1 MKLSSSLVFYIGN
14 GVVKGAIVANEKG
27 KQPTIL
33 STRVRELPHF
43 NERDREHLE
52 KRILFEFGELVREVK
67 SDDFTKIIKTH
78 SIKIDNACVLMSSPW
93 YISETSVIKMDEV
106 KPFTVTDSLL
116 ATSKENLVKAYRD
129 AHEVDVAVLEQKII
143 HILLNGYPT
152 NEPLRKKA
160 STLDMTIF
168 TSFARKSS
176 IEQIRDTID
185 QNFHIK
191 KSAIHSQSLVSFTV
205 ISDAW
210 SNILQYVI
218 ADVTSQLTELV
229 SVRKGALSEA
239 FSFPKG
245 KQYIVSAIS
254 DSLKVSTEVA
264 ESLIRMKNEGKIDS
278 DLGKKVD
285 IVIQTVK
292 KDWLKS
298 FSDSLSVMSSSSSLP
313 STFFLFAPKDVLN
326 IFSDFISSEEYQ
338 QFSFAEGK
346 FTVKNIGIQDLQPF
360 CKVEQGADS
369 DLSLMIGS
377 VFNNKMNSL

>member
-1 MKLSSSLVFYIGN
+1 MKLPSSLVFYIGN
-14 GVVKGAIVANEKG
+14 GIVKGAIVANEKG
-27 KQPTIL
+27 KQPTLL

-52 KRILFEFGELVREVK
+52 KRILFELGELVREIK
-67 SDDFTKIIKTH
+67 SDDLVRVLKTH
-78 SIKIDNACVLMSSPW
+78 QIKLEDACVLMSSPW
-93 YISETSVIKMDEV
+93 YISETSVIKIDEA
-106 KPFTVTDSLL
+106 KPFLVTDNLL

-129 AHEVDVAVLEQKII
+129 AHEVDVVVLEQKII

-152 NEPLRKKA
+152 NEPLKKKA

-176 IEQIRDTID
+176 IDQIRDIID

-191 KSAIHSQSLVSFTV
+191 KTTIHSQSLVSFTV

-210 SNILQYVI
+210 NNVSQYII

-229 SVRKGALSEA
+229 AVRKGALSEA

-245 KQYIVSAIS
+245 KQYVVSAIS
-254 DSLKVSTEVA
+254 EALKVSTEVA
-264 ESLIRMKNEGKIDS
+264 ESLIRMKNEGKIDI
-278 DLGKKVD
+278 DLCKKVD
-285 IVIQTVK
+285 TVLQNVR

-298 FSDSLSVMSSSSSLP
+298 FSESLGVMSSSSSLP

-326 IFSDFISSEEYQ
+326 IFSDFIASEEYQ

-346 FTVKNIGIQDLQPF
+346 FTVKNIGIQDLQPY
-360 CKVEQGADS
+360 CKVEPGAES

-377 VFNNKMNSL
+377 IFNNKMNNL